1 MSVRETCIRWSGCP
15 QPIEEILERL
25 VSFGVLRRIEF
36 AGRLLREKGSDLG
49 WVGVCSV
56 ASARLGL
63 GLERWAGRCVFSESF
78 GDMSLGRSPSGQM
91 PEGPPGKGREAR
103 GVVRAWQV
111 LRGAGRRMLRLP
123 GRVLVGA
130 FQDGVTTMFPGDC
143 RLCGGPLLSVRE
155 VLVCAGCAER
165 AGRRQEGLLCAVCGE
180 GLGLEGER
188 AWRQFGVAGE
198 AARCTMCRRA
208 RPGFARAVAWGL
220 YDDEL
225 REMSQGFKYEQGMER
240 VGGLLGRLLAGAMLL
255 VEPEAAR
262 EVMVVAVPLARG
274 RRRERGFNQVDRLLD
289 AALPEVRRRSPEWR
303 IERGR
308 DVLERERE
316 TESQWG
322 LTPRQ
327 RRANVRGAFAVR
339 DAAAVRGRE
348 VMVVDDIYTTGAT
361 ARECAR
367 VLLEAGAAKV
377 WVATVSRAQEEQAG
391 VWEGAREER
400 GVAMWGTGDG

>member
-1 MSVRETCIRWSGCP
+1 
-15 QPIEEILERL
+15 
-25 VSFGVLRRIEF
+25 
-36 AGRLLREKGSDLG
+36 
-49 WVGVCSV
+49 
-56 ASARLGL
+56 
-63 GLERWAGRCVFSESF
+63 
-78 GDMSLGRSPSGQM
+78 MSLGGSRSGEKPG
-91 PEGPPGKGREAR
+91 GPPGKDRRAR
-103 GVVRAWQV
+103 GGVRAWQV
-111 LRGAGRRMLRLP
+111 LRGAGRRIFQLP
-123 GRVLVGA
+123 GRAAVGVV
-130 FQDGVTTMFPGDC
+130 QDGVTTMFPGDC

-155 VLVCAGCAER
+155 VLVCEGCAER

-180 GLGLEGER
+180 GLGIEGER

-208 RPGFARAVAWGL
+208 RPGFMRAVAWGL

-225 REMSQGFKYEQGMER
+225 REMLQGFKYEQGMEG
-240 VGGLLGRLLAGAMLL
+240 VGGVLGRLLAEAMLL

-289 AALPEVRRRSPEWR
+289 AALPKVRRRAPEWR
-303 IERGR
+303 LVRVT
-308 DVLERERE
+308 DVLTRERE

-327 RRANVRGAFAVR
+327 RRTNVRGAFAVR
-339 DAAAVRGRE
+339 DAERVRGRE

-377 WVATVSRAQEEQAG
+377 WVATVSRAQEEQAAAWG
-391 VWEGAREER
+391 GAREEE
-400 GVAMWGTGDG
+400 GVAMWGSG